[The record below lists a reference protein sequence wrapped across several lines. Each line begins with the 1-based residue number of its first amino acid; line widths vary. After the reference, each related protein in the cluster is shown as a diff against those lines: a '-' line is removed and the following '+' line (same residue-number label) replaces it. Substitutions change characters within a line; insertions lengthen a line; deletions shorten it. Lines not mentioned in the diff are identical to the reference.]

1 MAEMALEI
9 QYMKGNMTG
18 FQAEVDATY
27 TNVRDLD
34 VAWLVLCGAIVFFM
48 QAGFSMLEVGA
59 VRQKNHI
66 NILYKNILDG
76 SVAALGYWFIG
87 YMFAFGNTAGGFIGI
102 QGDLIFLQSI
112 QNGAGGGGS
121 DGFEGF
127 FFQWAFA
134 GAAATIVSGAVAER
148 TKFEAYLV
156 FSFIITCFIYPVV
169 VHWGWG
175 QGFLSAWGAMP
186 DAEGNARPLLSG
198 TDTSRGM
205 VDFAGSG
212 VVHMTGGVA
221 GLMGAIV
228 VGPRKGRFVDGKT
241 VNFPPSSTSMMAL
254 GTMILWFGWYG
265 FNCGSTLM
273 LSANAANVAA
283 KTAMTTTLAASSGCV
298 TMTIIARVLEKN
310 FDIGLALNG
319 ILGGLVS
326 ITANCS
332 VVNHWAAIII
342 GMIGAFVCYGASRLL
357 RKLKVD
363 DPLDAFAV
371 HGACGCWGLIAT
383 GIFCTDANVEYAAY
397 PNAGTCTACATGEQF
412 GVQVIGAVVIFIW
425 VAVMSGA
432 LFMAIKMTVGIRV
445 SEQIEEDGMDVSE
458 HGVPSGNAIFPID
471 DPIKVVAVSSEQP

>member
-1 MAEMALEI
+1 LA
-9 QYMKGNMTG
+9 
-18 FQAEVDATY
+18 
-27 TNVRDLD
+27 
-34 VAWLVLCGAIVFFM
+34 GAIVFFM

-76 SVAALGYWFIG
+76 SVAALGFWFIG
-87 YMFAFGNTAGGFIGI
+87 YMFAYGSSAGGFIGI

-112 QNGAGGGGS
+112 KNNAGEGGS
-121 DGFEGF
+121 DGFEGW

-156 FSFIITCFIYPVV
+156 FSFFITCFIYPVV

-175 QGFLSAWGAMP
+175 SGFLSAWGALN
-186 DAEGNARPLLSG
+186 GPLLSG
-198 TDTSRGM
+198 KDTSRGM
-205 VDFAGSG
+205 IDFAGSG

-228 VGPRKGRFVDGKT
+228 VGARKGRFVDGKT
-241 VNFPPSSTSMMAL
+241 VHFPPSSTSMMAL

-332 VVNHWAAIII
+332 VVNHWAAVLI
-342 GMIGAFVCYGASRLL
+342 GMIGAFICYGASRLL
-357 RKLKVD
+357 LKLKVD

-371 HGACGCWGLIAT
+371 HGACGFWGVVAT
-383 GIFCTDANVEYAAY
+383 GIFCTDANVAYAAY
-397 PNAGTCTACATGEQF
+397 PNAETCKACETGEQF
-412 GVQVIGAVVIFIW
+412 GVQIIGAIVIFVW
-425 VAVMSGA
+425 VAGTSGA
-432 LFMAIKMTVGIRV
+432 LFMAIKMTMGLRV
-445 SEQIEEDGMDVSE
+445 SELVEEEGMDISE
-458 HGVPSGNAIFPID
+458 HGLPSGNSIFPID
-471 DPIKVVAVSSEQP
+471 EPIKVVAVSSEEPR